1 MNKKSVADTLF
12 DFVLKY
18 VKHSK
23 KNFVSTK
30 QAAEIQKKYI
40 EDTCTVGE
48 KNILPYLEVAR
59 QLDNTKPEIFNAS
72 LYYLEKIAINH
83 PQIKTQILEILSD
96 FDQKNNKSDREK
108 NAVKACI
115 ERISG
120 IQNVN
125 T

>member
-1 MNKKSVADTLF
+1 MSKKSVADTLF

-30 QAAEIQKKYI
+30 QAAEIQKRYI

-48 KNILPYLEVAR
+48 KNVLPYLEVAR
-59 QLDNTKPEIFNAS
+59 QLNNTKPEIFKAS

-83 PQIKTQILEILSD
+83 PQMKKEILEALQE
-96 FDQKNNKSDREK
+96 FDQKNSRSDKDK
-108 NAVKACI
+108 NILKACI
-115 ERISG
+115 DRLSAIKKE
-120 IQNVN
+120 N